1 MPLIGRSVAEEGQ
14 DCCNA
19 RGHSGAAGIGESQK
33 FDQVI
38 VDWRRSR
45 LHEEDLLATHRT
57 KQLHGNVAVRIPID
71 DAGTKVSA
79 QFARDPCRQCRIGI
93 ACKIVNPLFTLP
105 PAARGAMGSAA

>member
-1 MPLIGRSVAEEGQ
+1 MPLIGPSVAEEGH

-19 RGHSGAAGIGESQK
+19 RGPSAAAGIGESQK

-57 KQLHGNVAVRIPID
+57 EQLHGNVAVRIPIY
-71 DAGTKVSA
+71 DAGTKLSA

-93 ACKIVNPLFTLP
+93 AGKNREPTVHI
-105 PAARGAMGSAA
+105 ASSR